1 MSNSPRDSIKKAIL
15 DLGPL
20 ADGDV
25 PGLAIQLSS
34 RFQQS
39 GMTLQMIEE
48 AIRRVQAA
56 EGAVA
61 SA

>member
-1 MSNSPRDSIKKAIL
+1 MSNSPRDSINKAIL

-25 PGLAIQLSS
+25 SRLAIQLSS

-39 GMTLQMIEE
+39 GMTL
-48 AIRRVQAA
+48 
-56 EGAVA
+56 
-61 SA
+61 